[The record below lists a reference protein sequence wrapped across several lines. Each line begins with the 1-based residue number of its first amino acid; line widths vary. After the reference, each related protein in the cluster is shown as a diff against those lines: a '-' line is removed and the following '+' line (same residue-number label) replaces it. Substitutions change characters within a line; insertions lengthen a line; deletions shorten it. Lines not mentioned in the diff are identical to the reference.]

1 MPLPQNVVGPLT
13 SLVVS
18 LINLQSP
25 PSRDYPKRY
34 YSTLF
39 RELPARELY
48 PDYYIFIK
56 EPRSLNGIMVSTRM
70 RYKSCRVRESWALE
84 QMAQCAVEEPLG
96 DERDEPSGSAKLL
109 LLLLG
114 REATAYAPTVPIAR
128 PALETLFE
136 A

>member
-1 MPLPQNVVGPLT
+1 MNSRLNLRHLVANRMPLPQDAVGPLT

-34 YSTLF
+34 YSALF

-56 EPRSLNGIMVSTRM
+56 EPRSLNGIMVSASNELQNRAERETAGRWS
-70 RYKSCRVRESWALE
+70 RGAVRGRGAVARVAELFKQFCRAL
-84 QMAQCAVEEPLG
+84 AA
-96 DERDEPSGSAKLL
+96 
-109 LLLLG
+109 
-114 REATAYAPTVPIAR
+114 AR
-128 PALETLFE
+128 RGG
-136 A
+136 